1 LLDDVQDL
9 TIAGATFGGSKP
21 AGGGTYGT
29 GEDEDSIRYDAVL
42 ANGYFV

>member
-1 LLDDVQDL
+1 VTDL

-21 AGGGTYGT
+21 AGGGSTYGA

-42 ANGYFV
+42 GNGYFV